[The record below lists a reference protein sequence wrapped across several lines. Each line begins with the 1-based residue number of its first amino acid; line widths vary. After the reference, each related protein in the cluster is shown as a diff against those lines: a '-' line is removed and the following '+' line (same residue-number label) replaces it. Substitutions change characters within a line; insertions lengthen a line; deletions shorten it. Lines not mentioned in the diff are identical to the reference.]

1 MRFLALPEL
10 EGNGSC
16 SLQQANRHELVSSA
30 LVRQHGDTSLDANE
44 NPDSRERE
52 ARRRCPKTLLSSTEV
67 PVDFLWGGRW
77 RHVFPQNA
85 LPVAFLSFILGM
97 HLVCM
102 GLKRRPCPQGC
113 DRQEPWGITRQEQV

>member
-1 MRFLALPEL
+1 MILRWM
-10 EGNGSC
+10 
-16 SLQQANRHELVSSA
+16 QTKIQT
-30 LVRQHGDTSLDANE
+30 HG
-44 NPDSRERE
+44 REKPGDGVHS
-52 ARRRCPKTLLSSTEV
+52 PKTLLSSTEV